1 MFLNS
6 RKFYVWLISL
16 GVVLA
21 IYLLYTRLSRTP
33 PIDIDTGGKFTGTAV
48 DSNVGQFGSEV
59 GKIGDVGVGTI
70 QKARYTHLNKEKQV
84 DREFGFEKLLHK
96 EGDEWEIE
104 KPYMNIFRNNLK
116 CYITADK
123 GKVLVENVVGRP
135 SPKDATLTGNVV
147 IRIVPEK
154 SESIKESTVYLDDI
168 IFISEKSLFS
178 TDGPVEFISK
188 DAHMLGTGMQLVY
201 NDELDRL
208 EYLRIIHLKSLH
220 LKTSETSMFSSDQT
234 GIDSSAATANQPK
247 EEQPAESVAQ
257 APTDV
262 PEKKMPAARRQGE
275 NYRCVFSRN
284 VIIDCPEQLISADE
298 VFINN
303 IFFSKAPGK
312 KSQNQAH
319 LMEREAETIPQ
330 TANNEIPDSNQQ
342 EPGIDHQ
349 DTKSEQL
356 AEIIVTCDSGIV
368 IAPMDS
374 PRARMSSAEIGNK
387 AVSADS
393 KGLFDD
399 TSGRT
404 TFVAQKIYYDAST
417 EDIIAPGLS
426 ELTFYVNDIVGAE
439 PNKAAVPV
447 KITARKETKFLPAL
461 NQVIFEGDCL
471 CTMDPNSQQKYTLS
485 APKLMINLSKDKNEQ
500 SSASAIGVEHLT
512 ADGGMVRLA
521 KIKTAGEKL
530 LGGIELKCAK
540 FDYDTSQQAF
550 LATGP
555 GVIIVDNSEV
565 SEPNETA
572 GKFSLQRRCYAFL
585 RDFDT
590 LKYFL
595 EANQIIADA
604 NPQETLCIDYF
615 PIVDGQ
621 ESRQLIAN
629 AGHIEA
635 NFTETADG
643 QSELST
649 LIATGGIY
657 YEDEDKQFVGS
668 EMFYDANSAVITAN
682 GDESQPCLL
691 NGVSVDGIEYNL
703 KTDKT
708 KFEIRGPGALQR
720 KR

>member
-1 MFLNS
+1 MC
-6 RKFYVWLISL
+6 K
-16 GVVLA
+16 
-21 IYLLYTRLSRTP
+21 
-33 PIDIDTGGKFTGTAV
+33 
-48 DSNVGQFGSEV
+48 
-59 GKIGDVGVGTI
+59 
-70 QKARYTHLNKEKQV
+70 
-84 DREFGFEKLLHK
+84 
-96 EGDEWEIE
+96 
-104 KPYMNIFRNNLK
+104 
-116 CYITADK
+116 
-123 GKVLVENVVGRP
+123 
-135 SPKDATLTGNVV
+135 
-147 IRIVPEK
+147 
-154 SESIKESTVYLDDI
+154 
-168 IFISEKSLFS
+168 
-178 TDGPVEFISK
+178 
-188 DAHMLGTGMQLVY
+188 
-201 NDELDRL
+201 
-208 EYLRIIHLKSLH
+208 
-220 LKTSETSMFSSDQT
+220 
-234 GIDSSAATANQPK
+234 
-247 EEQPAESVAQ
+247 
-257 APTDV
+257 
-262 PEKKMPAARRQGE
+262 
-275 NYRCVFSRN
+275 
-284 VIIDCPEQLISADE
+284 
-298 VFINN
+298 
-303 IFFSKAPGK
+303 
-312 KSQNQAH
+312 
-319 LMEREAETIPQ
+319 

-342 EPGIDHQ
+342 EPGIDHR

-387 AVSADS
+387 AVATDS

-461 NQVIFEGDCL
+461 NHVIFEGDCL

-485 APKLMINLSKDKNEQ
+485 APKLRINLSKDKNEQ

-643 QSELST
+643 QSELAT

-668 EMFYDANSAVITAN
+668 EMFYDANNAVITAN
-682 GDESQPCLL
+682 GDESQPCRL
-691 NGVSVDGIEYNL
+691 NDVSVDGIEYNL
-703 KTDKT
+703 KTGKVST
-708 KFEIRGPGALQR
+708 EIRGPGALQR